1 MLQHLALAVTGVA
14 VALVVTEGDG
24 GTGHDGGLLLLGAVA
39 AFAVLLAL
47 EHRRP
52 ALRPGAVLVATA
64 AVLVVAVVVPPQT
77 SRDVWLYAVYGRT
90 VTVHHD
96 SPYTSPPSAHAGDPI
111 VERVEPAYRN
121 TRSLYGPAFVA
132 TSAAGAAAAGDS
144 PLGLRLFFQG
154 LAAIAVMAAAVL
166 LHRAGAGTGAL
177 AFVGL
182 NPVVAANV
190 VNNAHNDVL
199 VGLGVLG
206 AILLL
211 RRQQA
216 RGAALVLG
224 LTCLVKPPAAIAVLA
239 VLLWAWTRDRRLAR
253 TIAGV
258 AGTVVV
264 AGYAVAGGPAAVAPL
279 LDAAHHMSR
288 SSVWTALDWWWGVAL
303 PAGAIAALAVAA
315 VVVVSGRWSRRPDPA
330 AVTAA
335 ALFAYALAA
344 PYVVPWYTVWA
355 LPVAALTWR
364 SRLARVIAAH
374 AAALFVA
381 YSLRRE
387 MADPLYDG
395 VYALGRI
402 VLPAAAVLLLVLL
415 VLLARRRQ
423 ATDVLVTR

>member
-1 MLQHLALAVTGVA
+1 MAHHLSLAATAVA
-14 VALVVTEGDG
+14 VALVVVEGEG

-39 AFAVLLAL
+39 AFAVLVTL

-77 SRDVWLYAVYGRT
+77 SRDVWLYAAYGRT

-96 SPYTSPPSAHAGDPI
+96 SPYTTPPSAHASDPI
-111 VERVEPAYRN
+111 MERVEPAYRN

-132 TSAAGAAAAGDS
+132 MSAVGSAVGGAS
-144 PLGLRLFFQG
+144 PLRLRLFFQG
-154 LAAIAVMAAAVL
+154 LAAIAV
-166 LHRAGAGTGAL
+166 
-177 AFVGL
+177 
-182 NPVVAANV
+182 
-190 VNNAHNDVL
+190 
-199 VGLGVLG
+199 LG

-216 RGAALVLG
+216 AAAALALG
-224 LTCLVKPPAAIAVLA
+224 LTCLVKPPAGVAALA
-239 VLLWAWTRDRRLAR
+239 VLLWAWGRDRQLAR

-258 AGTVVV
+258 AGAVVA
-264 AGYAVAGGPAAVAPL
+264 AGYAAAGGPAAVAPL

-288 SSVWTALDWWWGVAL
+288 SSVWTALDTWWDVAL
-303 PAGAIAALAVAA
+303 PAGAIAALAVGA
-315 VVVVSGRWSRRPDPA
+315 VVLVGGRWSRRPDPA

-335 ALFAYALAA
+335 ALFAYALTA
-344 PYVVPWYTVWA
+344 PYVVPWYTAWA

-387 MADPLYDG
+387 MAEPLYDV

-402 VLPAAAVLLLVLL
+402 VLPGAAAVLLALL

-423 ATDVLVTR
+423 ATEVLAAR